1 MPGLPRCKG
10 GGVKLFGPLCV
21 AAAMSMASMRACDAL
36 LPALSAD
43 FDVPVGVAA
52 RSISAFVLTYGVM
65 QLVFGP
71 LGDRFGKLRVVAVA
85 LTACSVANVMAAFAP
100 TMTSLAVARGLSGA
114 AAAGV
119 IPMSMAMIGDTVS
132 VEHRQQTLAYFL
144 LATIGGLIGGQWI
157 SGLIA
162 DFLHWR
168 VVFVVLAIGAGLAA
182 LLVHAHA
189 TVQTAPESERCKY
202 QARFRTVLKAPQARL
217 VLAVTA
223 IEGLFTLTGFAF
235 VPAYLHNRFGLGLA
249 AAGAV
254 MAMYGVGGLAY
265 VALSRVL
272 IQRLAPATLA
282 SLGGVLLGF
291 AFAIVAIGPR
301 WEWSV
306 VGCFLGGLGFYT
318 FHNTLQAQATEMSP
332 QARGTAVGLFA
343 ASLFLGQ
350 AIGMGMAA
358 GVIGVFGERSL
369 FYAAAVVLP
378 MLATAFGLQLST
390 GASMRCRGG

>member
-1 MPGLPRCKG
+1 
-10 GGVKLFGPLCV
+10 VKLFGALFV

-52 RSISAFVLTYGVM
+52 RSISAFVVTYGVM
-65 QLVFGP
+65 QLVCGP

-85 LTACSVANVMAAFAP
+85 LTACFAANVMAAFAP
-100 TMTSLAVARGLSGA
+100 TMTSFALARGLSGA

-119 IPMSMAMIGDTVS
+119 IPMSMAMIGDTVP
-132 VEHRQQTLAYFL
+132 VEDRQQTLANFL

-168 VVFVVLAIGAGLAA
+168 VVFGMLAIGSGLAA
-182 LLVHAHA
+182 LLVHAQA
-189 TVQTAPESERCKY
+189 SVRTVTVIERCKHR
-202 QARFRTVLKAPQARL
+202 ARFRTVLEVPQARL

-223 IEGLFTLTGFAF
+223 IEGVFTLTGFAF
-235 VPAYLHNRFGLGLA
+235 VPAYLHNRFGLSLA
-249 AAGAV
+249 TAGTV

-265 VALSRVL
+265 VALSREL
-272 IQRLAPATLA
+272 IQRVAPGTLS
-282 SLGGVLLGF
+282 SLGGVLLGS
-291 AFAIVAIGPR
+291 AFAILAVGPR

-306 VGCFLGGLGFYT
+306 IGCFVGGLGFYAL
-318 FHNTLQAQATEMSP
+318 HNTLQTQATEMSP

-350 AIGMGMAA
+350 AIGMGVAA
-358 GVIGVFGERSL
+358 GVVGALGERSL

-378 MLATAFGLQLST
+378 MLATAFGRKLDT
-390 GASMRCRGG
+390 WASMRCPG